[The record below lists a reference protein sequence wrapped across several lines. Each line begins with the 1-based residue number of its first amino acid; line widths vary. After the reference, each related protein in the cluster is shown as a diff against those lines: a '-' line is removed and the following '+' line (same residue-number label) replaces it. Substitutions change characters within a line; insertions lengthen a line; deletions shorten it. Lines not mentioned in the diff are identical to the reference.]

1 MIVRCLSQVEEQGP
15 ELADTDY
22 GDTGRFISGKLPA
35 FPAVQYVAKLLYP
48 LHRSPSLCGAKP
60 DESASPIAPPS
71 VWSADQK
78 WRTGSEVSN
87 APAAQP
93 EGLVHVGSQDEASRA
108 ADPSSL
114 ARSALRRQTREVG
127 ANGHS
132 YRDPGGIADN
142 GPVDS
147 GATGIP
153 RARAP
158 VSCKSGVPSFL
169 CRRSVPP
176 RWFASMVLR
185 SRFSGSVARIR
196 CKDVDSGRRTGVLR
210 RSVHSQARAR
220 PPTMRTSA
228 FPLLFVRVRYRAR
241 CASAF

>member
-22 GDTGRFISGKLPA
+22 GDTGRFISSKLPA

-158 VSCKSGVPSFL
+158 VSCKSG
-169 CRRSVPP
+169 CRVSCAGGRFRHVGLPVWFAVAVQRFCCSNSMQGCGQRKKNRSVE
-176 RWFASMVLR
+176 A
-185 SRFSGSVARIR
+185 I
-196 CKDVDSGRRTGVLR
+196 
-210 RSVHSQARAR
+210 
-220 PPTMRTSA
+220 
-228 FPLLFVRVRYRAR
+228 
-241 CASAF
+241 CA